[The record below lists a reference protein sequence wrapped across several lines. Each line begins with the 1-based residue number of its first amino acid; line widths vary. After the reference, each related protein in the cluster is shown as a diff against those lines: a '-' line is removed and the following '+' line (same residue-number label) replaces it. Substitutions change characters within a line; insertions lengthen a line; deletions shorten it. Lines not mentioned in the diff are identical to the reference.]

1 MGQTIIFVSIANGW
15 LRALR
20 HAPGGVPERSHT
32 IRRPLVS
39 VLTGDDM
46 TARIAWGMAYPSP
59 DPWHRR
65 YWNTYNRPYGGCGC
79 LYSILIILVLW
90 WVLSWF
96 WPGAYFWR

>member
-1 MGQTIIFVSIANGW
+1 
-15 LRALR
+15 
-20 HAPGGVPERSHT
+20 
-32 IRRPLVS
+32 
-39 VLTGDDM
+39 
-46 TARIAWGMAYPSP
+46 MAYPSL

-90 WVLSWF
+90 WILSWF